1 MGASIQG
8 WQHCRPVISVD
19 GTFLKNK
26 YLGTLLLAAAL
37 DGDNHI
43 FPLAIAIVDSEND
56 NSWEWFFMRLKD
68 AIGEREVL
76 VIVSDRKSS
85 IPKAIGIVF
94 PSAVHGIFM
103 QHLLA
108 NVRSRFKTT
117 HLDGIFYRCA
127 KAYKRDKFEYYMRL
141 MEATRP
147 SIQSYLMEAN
157 YKKWARSFFDRRR
170 YNIMTTNIS
179 ECMNAILKEARGKLV
194 VTLV

>member
-68 AIGEREVL
+68 AIGEREDL
-76 VIVSDRKSS
+76 VIPIEK
-85 IPKAIGIVF
+85 
-94 PSAVHGIFM
+94 
-103 QHLLA
+103 
-108 NVRSRFKTT
+108 
-117 HLDGIFYRCA
+117 
-127 KAYKRDKFEYYMRL
+127 
-141 MEATRP
+141 
-147 SIQSYLMEAN
+147 
-157 YKKWARSFFDRRR
+157 
-170 YNIMTTNIS
+170 
-179 ECMNAILKEARGKLV
+179 ILS
-194 VTLV
+194 